1 MTTTKM
7 LINTQRDGHLRV
19 AIVKGTQLEDYQVE
33 ITESGLCRGN
43 IYRGVVAN
51 VQPSLNAAFVDI
63 GEDRHAFLPVA
74 DVLPAAYHKKPKE
87 DERRPAVDQ
96 VLEKG
101 KPIYVQVTK
110 DGTGQKGSALTTNIA
125 LAGRYLVLAPF
136 DGMRGISRKAEDDG
150 ERKKARERLA
160 KLQLPDGFGV
170 IVRTNGLDQ
179 NQTTLNRDLNAL
191 QRLWK
196 KIKSEGGRGKGPRL
210 LYSDQDLVV
219 QALRDY
225 LDSSI
230 GEVVVDSDE
239 IHEKAESYM
248 QAFMP
253 RSKIKLVRYR
263 ERQPLFS
270 RYNIETQIDAIYERR
285 AHLPGGGSI
294 VIDSTEALTAI
305 DVNSGRAT
313 QNVNHDDAIFNVNVE
328 AAEEVAR
335 QLRLRDIGG
344 LVVVDFID
352 MRLRKH
358 QRKLEKAMRDALKA
372 DRART
377 AVGRV
382 SSNGLL
388 EINRQRIKQSLK
400 NRTHRPCPTCQ
411 GVGSIPNPDFSAL
424 NLLGRLE
431 ARAATGLMKSV
442 VVLLHPEK
450 ADALQN
456 HHRREL
462 VELEQEFDLKIEVLS
477 NPSFTHTQERV
488 DWSHRDKPLS
498 PAPKREAAPAALS
511 ATDIAQRRDRRKAAQ
526 ESDAESQEPSAE
538 ERPRR
543 KRRRRSRRGGKSEA
557 EKRSAEAKQANSKQA
572 DPRPS
577 DRKAKSGKVGTASEK
592 AEASEKEKPS
602 RRRSSS
608 RGRQKA
614 ADSDADS
621 RTEKSAAA
629 EESSKPRRRRRSPR
643 RRKPSEEN
651 GRQEAARKEQA
662 AGSGG
667 ESEESTSSRPPRRRS
682 PRDSQPSSDRG
693 SHGLRT
699 SDADRHAG
707 DGSRGGAAPS
717 RSEGHRP
724 VWYRKSSINGGPSEG
739 SNPPPRTEPARET
752 PPRAEAS
759 AAPAPAPAK
768 PVTASG
774 RSEKLS
780 SSRPL
785 SRWLWFRRSSD
796 PEE

>member
-1 MTTTKM
+1 M

-43 IYRGVVAN
+43 IYRGVIAN

-74 DVLPAAYHKKPKE
+74 DVLAAAYHKKPPE

-110 DGTGQKGSALTTNIA
+110 DGIGQKGSALTTNIA

-160 KLQLPDGFGV
+160 KLELPDGFGV

-191 QRLWK
+191 LRLWRN
-196 KIKSEGGRGKGPRL
+196 IKSEGARGKGPRL

-230 GEVVVDSDE
+230 EQVVVDSDE
-239 IHEKAESYM
+239 VHEKAESYM

-270 RYNIETQIDAIYERR
+270 RYNIEPQVDGIYERR

-294 VIDSTEALTAI
+294 VIDTTEALTAI

-313 QNVNHDDAIFNVNVE
+313 QNVNHDDAIYNVNVE
-328 AAEEVAR
+328 AAAEVAR

-358 QRKLEKAMRDALKA
+358 QRKLEKEVRDALKA

-382 SSNGLL
+382 SANGLL

-424 NLLGRLE
+424 NLLGRIE

-462 VELEQEFDLKIEVLS
+462 AELEQEFDLKIEILS
-477 NPSFTHTQERV
+477 NPSFTHTQERI
-488 DWSHRDKPLS
+488 DWTHRESPLA
-498 PAPKREAAPAALS
+498 PAAKREALPAALS
-511 ATDIAQRRDRRKAAQ
+511 ATDIALRPDRRKASAP
-526 ESDAESQEPSAE
+526 EAEADGEEKAAE

-543 KRRRRSRRGGKSEA
+543 KRRRRSRGRGKAADADSRA
-557 EKRSAEAKQANSKQA
+557 ADARQA
-572 DPRPS
+572 DDKPRTEP
-577 DRKAKSGKVGTASEK
+577 DRGEAA
-592 AEASEKEKPS
+592 AEVEEGAQPAR
-602 RRRSSS
+602 RRRSS
-608 RGRQKA
+608 RGRSKSS
-614 ADSDADS
+614 AD
-621 RTEKSAAA
+621 EAAA
-629 EESSKPRRRRRSPR
+629 TPEPAAARDEPSSKSRRRRRSPR
-643 RRKPSEEN
+643 RRKPSDEN
-651 GRQEAARKEQA
+651 GHPEIRAQQASGSKREADEDRPRDGGGSRRHEPDEDRGRHRAGPQEA
-662 AGSGG
+662 
-667 ESEESTSSRPPRRRS
+667 
-682 PRDSQPSSDRG
+682 D
-693 SHGLRT
+693 
-699 SDADRHAG
+699 
-707 DGSRGGAAPS
+707 AAPS
-717 RSEGHRP
+717 RDPSADGAPPSWSEGRRP
-724 VWYRKSSINGGPSEG
+724 VWYRKSSLTDSAGADGSTPS
-739 SNPPPRTEPARET
+739 P
-752 PPRAEAS
+752 PPRAEPPREAPPRIE
-759 AAPAPAPAK
+759 AAPPGPPPAPL
-768 PVTASG
+768 TAG
-774 RSEKLS
+774 TRSEKLS

-785 SRWLWFRRSSD
+785 WRWFRRTLEPD
-796 PEE
+796 E